1 VEPSWHVIGASVRGT
16 SHERTDIPC
25 QDAHGC
31 RVLPGGR
38 IVVAVGDGAGT
49 AERSDEG
56 ARRAVDSVLASTEAA
71 LADGPPQDGLAWDT
85 VLLEGFRRA
94 RHAIQEL
101 ADVEQTPLRAFAT
114 TLTCAVVTDEWL
126 AIGHIGDGLV
136 VARGEDGDLFSAC
149 GPQHGEYAGETF
161 FLTMERALQK
171 IDVRVYAQSVDAVAV
186 MTDGMVRLAVNL
198 KDNSPHLPFFEP
210 LFAFT
215 AQIEDHDQAQGQL
228 VDLLASQ
235 RVNKRTDDDKTLV
248 LIARPQAPGSE
259 VVPGEDVDV

>member
-1 VEPSWHVIGASVRGT
+1 MIGASVQGT

-31 RVLPGGR
+31 CVLPGGS
-38 IVVAVGDGAGT
+38 IVAAVGDGAGT

-71 LADGPPQDGLAWDT
+71 LAEGLPQDGVAWDA

-94 RHAIQEL
+94 RQSIQEL
-101 ADVEQTPLRAFAT
+101 AEAEHAPLRAFAT
-114 TLTCAVVTDEWL
+114 TLTCAVVTEEWL
-126 AIGHIGDGLV
+126 VVGHIGDGLV
-136 VARGEDGDLFSAC
+136 VARGENGDLFSAC
-149 GPQHGEYAGETF
+149 EPQHGEYAGETF
-161 FLTMERALQK
+161 FLTMEGALQK
-171 IDVRVYAQSVDAVAV
+171 TEVGVYAQSVDAVAV

-198 KDNSPHLPFFEP
+198 VDNTPHLPFFQP

-215 AQIEDHDQAQGQL
+215 AQIEDHERAQEQL

-248 LIARPQAPGSE
+248 LVARPQAPRSE